1 MKTVIIYYS
10 LTGFTA
16 SIAEAM
22 AKVMKADTI
31 ELKTKKDLRKEP
43 NFQAFIKGGSQVFLK
58 KKPALQEYKFNP
70 DDYDLIIIG
79 TPVWA
84 WTYAPPLRTFFADH
98 HIEGKKAVVF
108 ATHQGGPGKVL
119 KNMSAELADASVV
132 AERDFKNEKDKHARA
147 LSNARLW
154 ATTLLKANN

>member
-16 SIAEAM
+16 SIAKAM

-31 ELKTKKDLRKEP
+31 ELKTKDDIKKDS
-43 NFQAFIKGGSQVFLK
+43 NFKAFIKGGSQVFLK
-58 KKPALQEYKFNP
+58 KKPALQEFQFNP

-84 WTYAPPLRTFFADH
+84 WSFAPPLRSFFTDH
-98 HIEGKKAVVF
+98 HITGKKVAVY
-108 ATHQGGPGKVL
+108 ATHQGGPGKTL
-119 KNMSAELADASVV
+119 KNMTNELSDANVV
-132 AERDFKNEKDKHARA
+132 AERDFINEKDKHARA

-154 ATTLLKANN
+154 AAALIKANS